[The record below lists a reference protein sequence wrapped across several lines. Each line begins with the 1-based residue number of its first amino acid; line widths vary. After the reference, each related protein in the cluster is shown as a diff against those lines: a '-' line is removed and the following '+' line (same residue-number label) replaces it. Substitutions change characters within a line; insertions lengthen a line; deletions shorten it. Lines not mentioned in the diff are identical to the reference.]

1 MNYSYKG
8 YKGVSS
14 SDAAHCAISHHKL
27 GAVLQKL
34 GDTQLAISHL
44 QQSLSYEPNDPTAY
58 HTLGMLWC
66 ETGALEGGVACFEQA
81 IAFAPDFAEAH
92 WELAQALLKLEQWAR
107 GWKES
112 EWRWLAPSYLAQ
124 QFPRH
129 RKIVAWTSAEN
140 LTGKTI
146 LAWAENDVAAS
157 VMFARC
163 LPLLKLRN
171 PARIVVECDASVAE
185 WIASL
190 DCVDQVVV
198 RSDKLPKAIDFQIS
212 LGSLPA
218 MLGCD
223 KWPDALTGE
232 P

>member
-1 MNYSYKG
+1 
-8 YKGVSS
+8 
-14 SDAAHCAISHHKL
+14 
-27 GAVLQKL
+27 VLQQL

-66 ETGALEGGVACFEQA
+66 EMGALDGGVSCFEQA
-81 IAFAPDFAEAH
+81 IALAPDFAEAH

-112 EWRWLAPSYLAQ
+112 EWRWSAPSYLTQ
-124 QFPRH
+124 QLPRH
-129 RKIVAWTSAEN
+129 RKIAAWTSAEN
-140 LTGKTI
+140 LKGKTI

-171 PARIVVECDASVAE
+171 PARIVVECDASVTE
-185 WIASL
+185 WMTSL

-198 RSDKLPKAIDFQIS
+198 RSDKPPKAIDFQIS

-218 MLGCD
+218 VLGCD
-223 KWPDALTGE
+223 KWPDALTGD
-232 P
+232 PVTIPNPG